1 MKMLYEKLSLFY
13 LGKSTQN
20 DSLTLLKNK
29 SLTTHAAIIGMT
41 GSGKTGLGMGLIE
54 EAMLDNIPSILID
67 PKGDMGNLCMRS
79 PAYESKDFIPWVGEA
94 KAQETAQMWKKG
106 IESWDQDI
114 SRSQKLSQTPVTIYT
129 PGSSAGI
136 SVNIMSS
143 LDAPGSE
150 ILEDSDLFSSYL
162 GSTASSLLS
171 LIGEEADIHSK
182 NYTLL
187 TTLIAYAWRNDVAL
201 SLETLIASII
211 NPAFDKIGFL
221 ALDDFFPSK
230 ERFKL
235 ATRFN
240 SVFANPSFAQW
251 LEGVELNI
259 DTLLFDE
266 NAKAKVSI
274 FSIAH
279 LSDSERM
286 FFVTMLLNRYIAW
299 MRRQS
304 GTSTLRTLLYMDEI
318 YGYFPPSKNP
328 PSKAPM
334 MLLLKQARAFGVG
347 IILSTQNPVDLDY
360 KGLSN
365 IGTWF
370 IGRLQTRQ
378 DIDKVIEGLS
388 GKLGSGLS
396 KEDIRRMLSN
406 MQKRTFFLKSAHRE
420 EVEVFQTRWVLSYL
434 KGPLKR
440 DEIKA
445 LMQSQKVIS
454 KTIPLQKK
462 KIASKSKASYNGE
475 LTQYFD
481 AFSSNELTP
490 SLAIS
495 AEIFYHNA
503 SKGINK
509 IDEIIWEVPLYE
521 DGFELQEAQSL
532 EENYKRLSTKA
543 PTEASYAPLPTEILE
558 RQAEKK
564 LPTKIQT
571 FLYQTKSLQLYRVRS
586 PRLDSKADET
596 LQAFKVRFQDLLNQK
611 KDAQLSIIEK
621 RYATKEKRIASRI
634 EKAEARLEKEESD
647 VSAKTTDTLVSA
659 GLAIFGAFFGGRSS
673 SSRIGSTISKGARI
687 SKEKADVR
695 RMEDEIVKYQ
705 GQYQDLQDELSE
717 KIDELDSKFELENYT
732 IEPYQIRPKKRDISI
747 KDIALIWRSEMPY
760 M

>member
-1 MKMLYEKLSLFY
+1 MKTLYEKLSLFY
-13 LGKSTQN
+13 LGKSTKN
-20 DSLTLLKNK
+20 ESLTLLKNK

-79 PAYESKDFIPWVGEA
+79 ANYESKDFVPWVGEA
-94 KAQETAQMWKKG
+94 KAQETAEVWKKG
-106 IESWDQDI
+106 VESWDQDI
-114 SRSQKLSQTPVTIYT
+114 SRSQKLCETSVTIYT

-143 LDAPGSE
+143 LDAPGHE

-171 LIGEEADIHSK
+171 LLGEEADIHSK

-187 TTLIAYAWRNDVAL
+187 TTIIAYAWRNDTAL
-201 SLETLIASII
+201 NLETLIASII
-211 NPAFDKIGFL
+211 NPSFDKIGFL
-221 ALDDFFPSK
+221 PLDDYFPSK

-235 ATRFN
+235 ASRFN
-240 SVFANPSFAQW
+240 SVFANPSFSQW

-259 DTLLFDE
+259 DALLFDE

-299 MRRQS
+299 MRQQS
-304 GTSTLRTLLYMDEI
+304 GTSALRTLLYMDEI

-328 PSKAPM
+328 PAKAPM

-347 IILSTQNPVDLDY
+347 VILSTQNPVDLDY

-396 KEDIRRMLSN
+396 KEDIRIMLSN
-406 MQKRTFFLKSAHRE
+406 MKKRTFFLKSAHRE
-420 EVEVFQTRWVLSYL
+420 NIEVFQTRFVLSYL

-445 LMQSQKVIS
+445 LMRAQKNLPKEAS
-454 KTIPLQKK
+454 LLK
-462 KIASKSKASYNGE
+462 KITKQSIQHKQVVYSGE
-475 LTQYFD
+475 LTQYFN
-481 AFSSNELTP
+481 AIHSKELAP
-490 SLAIS
+490 SLCINAD
-495 AEIFYHNA
+495 IFYHNA
-503 SKGINK
+503 SKGINETK
-509 IDEIIWEVPLYE
+509 TIIWEILLYE
-521 DGFELQEAQSL
+521 DGFDISEASKG
-532 EENYKRLSTKA
+532 EVNYKRLAKNP
-543 PTEASYAPLPTEILE
+543 PTDARYAPLPTEIL
-558 RQAEKK
+558 QNNAKKK
-564 LPTKIQT
+564 LHVKIQNY
-571 FLYQTKSLQLYRVRS
+571 LYRNENLQMHRVRS
-586 PRLDSKADET
+586 VRLDSKPKESLT
-596 LQAFKVRFQDLLNQK
+596 EFKIRLQDLLNQK
-611 KDAQLSIIEK
+611 KDAALTLLEE
-621 RYATKEKRIASRI
+621 RYAKKEHRITSRI
-634 EKAEARLEKEESD
+634 EKAHARLEKEEFD
-647 VSAKTTDTLVSA
+647 VSTKTTDTLVSA
-659 GLAIFGAFFGGRSS
+659 GLAIFGAFFGGRSR
-673 SSRIGSTISKGARI
+673 SSRIGTTLSKGARI

-695 RMEDEIVKYQ
+695 RLKNNIEKFQRDYR
-705 GQYQDLQDELSE
+705 DLQEELE
-717 KIDELDSKFELENYT
+717 DKIDTLNSKFELKNYP
-732 IEPYQIRPKKRDISI
+732 IEPYQIRPKKRDITI
-747 KDIALIWRSEMPY
+747 
-760 M
+760 

>member
-1 MKMLYEKLSLFY
+1 MKTLYEKLSLFY
-13 LGKSTQN
+13 LGKSTQ
-20 DSLTLLKNK
+20 DQSLTLLKNK
-29 SLTTHAAIIGMT
+29 NLTTHAAIIGMT

-79 PAYESKDFIPWVGEA
+79 PHYDASDFIPWVGEA
-94 KAQETAQMWKKG
+94 KAAQTAKMWKEG
-106 IESWDQDI
+106 IESWDQDTT
-114 SRSQKLSQTPVTIYT
+114 RSAKLAQMPVTIYT
-129 PGSSAGI
+129 PGSSAGV
-136 SVNIMSS
+136 SVNILSS

-150 ILEDSDLFSSYL
+150 ILEDGDLFSAYL
-162 GSTASSLLS
+162 GATTSSLLA
-171 LIGEEADIHSK
+171 LIGEQSDIHSK
-182 NYTLL
+182 TYTLL
-187 TTLIAYAWRNDVAL
+187 STLIAHAWRHDQPL
-201 SLETLIASII
+201 TLESLIGSII
-211 NPAFDKIGFL
+211 KPSFDKIGFL
-221 ALDDFFPSK
+221 ALNDFFPSS

-235 ATRFN
+235 ASRFN
-240 SVFANPSFAQW
+240 AVVANPSFAQW
-251 LEGVELNI
+251 LEGVELDI
-259 DTLLFDE
+259 DALLFDE

-286 FFVTMLLNRYIAW
+286 FFVTLLLNRYIAW

-347 IILSTQNPVDLDY
+347 VILSTQNPVDLDY

-396 KEDIRRMLSN
+396 KEAIREQLGT

-420 EVEVFQTRWVLSYL
+420 EVEIFQTRWVLSYL

-445 LMQSQKVIS
+445 LMQTQKSALQEKTEKTHS
-454 KTIPLQKK
+454 KKTAITSTQP
-462 KIASKSKASYNGE
+462 SYSGE
-475 LTQYFD
+475 LISYYDLNTSESIFYP
-481 AFSSNELTP
+481 LL
-490 SLAIS
+490 SLS
-495 AEIFYHNA
+495 AEVLYHNA
-503 SKGINK
+503 SKGINETDRVEWEIELDEK
-509 IDEIIWEVPLYE
+509 DIDLSDAKERNFSLDRLARKAPQHIEYAALPTMLLEHDADKKLRSHIMNYLYRNM
-521 DGFELQEAQSL
+521 SL
-532 EENYKRLSTKA
+532 E
-543 PTEASYAPLPTEILE
+543 
-558 RQAEKK
+558 
-564 LPTKIQT
+564 
-571 FLYQTKSLQLYRVRS
+571 LYRVRS
-586 PRLDSKADET
+586 PRLASRPKES

-611 KDAQLSIIEK
+611 KEEQLSKLEK
-621 RYATKEKRIASRI
+621 RYATKEERIASRLQ
-634 EKAEARLEKEESD
+634 KAQARLEKEESD

-659 GLAIFGAFFGGRSS
+659 GLAIFGAFFGGRSR
-673 SSRIGSTISKGARI
+673 SRVSSTISKGVRI

-695 RMEDEIVKYQ
+695 RIESDIQALHEKHQ
-705 GQYQDLQDELSE
+705 ALQDELEEKVDQLSE
-717 KIDELDSKFELENYT
+717 GFELSHYT
-732 IEPYQIRPKKRDISI
+732 IETYYIRPKKRDIVI
-747 KDIALIWRSEMPY
+747 KDLALIWRN
-760 M
+760 

>member
-1 MKMLYEKLSLFY
+1 
-13 LGKSTQN
+13 KSTQ
-20 DSLTLLKNK
+20 DQSLTLLKNK
-29 SLTTHAAIIGMT
+29 NLTTHAAIIGMT

-79 PAYESKDFIPWVGEA
+79 PSYEAKDFVPWVGEEKSA
-94 KAQETAQMWKKG
+94 PTANMWKEG

-114 SRSQKLSQTPVTIYT
+114 SRSQKLSETPVTIYT
-129 PGSSAGI
+129 PGSSAGV
-136 SVNIMSS
+136 SVNILSS
-143 LDAPGSE
+143 LDAPGE
-150 ILEDSDLFSSYL
+150 AILDDSDLFSAYL

-171 LIGEEADIHSK
+171 LIGEESDIHSK
-182 NYTLL
+182 TYTLL
-187 TTLIAYAWRNDVAL
+187 TTLIAHAWRNDVHL
-201 SLETLIASII
+201 NLETLIASII
-211 NPAFDKIGFL
+211 KPSFEKIGFL
-221 ALDDFFPSK
+221 ALDDFYPSN

-235 ATRFN
+235 ASRFN
-240 SVFANPSFAQW
+240 SVFANPSFSQW
-251 LEGVELNI
+251 LQGVELDI
-259 DTLLFDE
+259 DKLLFDE

-304 GTSTLRTLLYMDEI
+304 GTSALRTLLYMDEI

-347 IILSTQNPVDLDY
+347 VILSTQNPVDLDY

-396 KEDIRRMLSN
+396 KEEIRSQLSN
-406 MQKRTFFLKSAHRE
+406 MKKRTFFLKSAHRE
-420 EVEVFQTRWVLSYL
+420 DIEIFQTRWVLSYL

-445 LMQSQKVIS
+445 LMHAQKTVREKTTSQAE
-454 KTIPLQKK
+454 PKK
-462 KIASKSKASYNGE
+462 QATTKSKNTYSGE
-475 LTQYFD
+475 LPQYFD
-481 AFSSNELTP
+481 VLGSKELTP
-490 SLAIS
+490 SLLIN
-495 AEIFYHNA
+495 AEIFYHNQ
-503 SKGINK
+503 SKGINETNAIIYEVALDEDD
-509 IDEIIWEVPLYE
+509 IDLSQA
-521 DGFELQEAQSL
+521 QES
-532 EENYKRLSTKA
+532 ESHYTRLATKA
-543 PTEASYAPLPTEILE
+543 PKDATYAPLPTEILQ

-564 LPTKIQT
+564 IHSKIQT
-571 FLYQTKSLQLYRVRS
+571 YLYQSMNLQMYRVRS
-586 PRLDSKADET
+586 PRLESKPKES
-596 LQAFKVRFQDLLNQK
+596 LQAFSVRFQDLLNQK
-611 KDAQLSIIEK
+611 RDAKLTLLEA
-621 RYATKEKRIASRI
+621 RYAKKEQRIAARI
-634 EKAEARLEKEESD
+634 EKAHARLEKEESD

-659 GLAIFGAFFGGRSS
+659 GLAIFGTFFGSRSRS
-673 SSRIGSTISKGARI
+673 KISSTISKGARI

-695 RMEDEIVKYQ
+695 RIESDIASFQK
-705 GQYQDLQDELSE
+705 QYQELQDELE
-717 KIDELDSKFELENYT
+717 DKIDLLDSDFDLKNYT
-732 IEPYQIRPKKRDISI
+732 IEPFQIRPKKRDITI
-747 KDIALIWRSEMPY
+747 KDMALIWRSITPY

>member
-1 MKMLYEKLSLFY
+1 MKTLYEKLSLFY
-13 LGKSTQN
+13 LGKSTQ
-20 DSLTLLKNK
+20 DKSLTLLKNK
-29 SLTTHAAIIGMT
+29 NLTTHAAIIGMT

-79 PAYESKDFIPWVGEA
+79 ASYESTDFIPWVGES

-106 IESWDQDI
+106 VESWDQDI
-114 SRSQKLSQTPVTIYT
+114 SRSQKLSQTPVTLYT

-143 LDAPGSE
+143 LNAPEKE
-150 ILEDSDLFSSYL
+150 ILEDSDLFNSYL
-162 GSTASSLLS
+162 SATASSLLS
-171 LIGEEADIHSK
+171 LIGEESDIHSK

-187 TTLIAYAWRNDVAL
+187 TTLIAHAWRNDLPL

-211 NPAFDKIGFL
+211 NPAFKKIGFL

-240 SVFANPSFAQW
+240 SVFANPSFSQW
-251 LEGVELNI
+251 LEGVEL
-259 DTLLFDE
+259 DVDALLFDE

-274 FSIAH
+274 FNIAH

-388 GKLGSGLS
+388 GKLGSDLS
-396 KEDIRRMLSN
+396 KADIRAMLSN

-420 EVEVFQTRWVLSYL
+420 NVEVFQTRWVLSYL

-445 LMQSQKVIS
+445 LMQSQKVIQKS
-454 KTIPLQKK
+454 SPLQKK
-462 KIASKSKASYNGE
+462 RTLKKSTSAYNGE

-481 AFSSNELTP
+481 ASSSSELRP
-490 SLAIS
+490 SLAIN
-495 AEIFYHNA
+495 AEILYHNT
-503 SKGINK
+503 SKGIDKTEHIN
-509 IDEIIWEVPLYE
+509 WELPLYE
-521 DGFELQEAQSL
+521 DGFDLQEIQKL
-532 EENYKRLSTKA
+532 QDNYKRFSTKA
-543 PTEASYAPLPTEILE
+543 PSDASYASLPAVLLE
-558 RQAEKK
+558 QEAKK
-564 LPTKIQT
+564 KISAKIQS
-571 FLYQTKSLQLYRVRS
+571 FLYRNQSLELYRVRS
-586 PRLDSKADET
+586 PKLDSKVDET
-596 LQAFKVRFQDLLNQK
+596 LQAFKIRFQDLLNQK
-611 KDAQLSIIEK
+611 KDAALEIIEK
-621 RYATKEKRIASRI
+621 RYATKEQRIATRI
-634 EKAEARLEKEESD
+634 EKAEAKLEKEESD

-687 SKEKADVR
+687 SKEKADVKR
-695 RMEDEIVKYQ
+695 AEAEIVKYQ
-705 GQYQDLQDELSE
+705 ERYRDLQDELSD
-717 KIDELDSKFELENYT
+717 KIDTLESRYELENYT
-732 IEPYQIRPKKRDISI
+732 IEPYQIRPKKRDINI
-747 KDIALIWRSEMPY
+747 KDIALIWRSEIAY

>member
-1 MKMLYEKLSLFY
+1 MKTLYEKLSLFY
-13 LGKSTQN
+13 LGKSTQD

-29 SLTTHAAIIGMT
+29 NLTTHAAIIGMT

-54 EAMLDNIPSILID
+54 EAMLDNIPAILID

-79 PAYESKDFIPWVGEA
+79 PQYDAKDFIPWVGEENA
-94 KAQETAQMWKKG
+94 SQTAQMWKEG

-114 SRSQKLSQTPVTIYT
+114 TRSQQLAQTPVTIYT
-129 PGSSAGI
+129 PGSSAGV
-136 SVNIMSS
+136 SVNILSS
-143 LDAPGSE
+143 LAAPGSE
-150 ILEDSDLFSSYL
+150 ILEDSDLFSAYL
-162 GSTASSLLS
+162 GATASSLLA
-171 LIGEEADIHSK
+171 LIGEESDIHSK
-182 NYTLL
+182 TYTLIS
-187 TTLIAYAWRNDVAL
+187 TLIAHAWRNDQPL
-201 SLETLIASII
+201 TLESLIGSII
-211 NPAFDKIGFL
+211 NPSFDKIGFL
-221 ALDDFFPSK
+221 PLNDFFPSA

-235 ATRFN
+235 ASQFN
-240 SVFANPSFAQW
+240 SVLANPSFAQW
-251 LEGVELNI
+251 LEGVELDI
-259 DTLLFDE
+259 DALLFDE

-347 IILSTQNPVDLDY
+347 VILSTQNPVDLDY

-396 KEDIRRMLSN
+396 KEAIREQLST

-420 EVEVFQTRWVLSYL
+420 SVDIFQTRWVLSYL

-445 LMQSQKVIS
+445 LMRAQKGAMHGITQKTQSK
-454 KTIPLQKK
+454 KTASTQTQSSYTGEFVQYYDVLGSEHTFYPL
-462 KIASKSKASYNGE
+462 
-475 LTQYFD
+475 
-481 AFSSNELTP
+481 
-490 SLAIS
+490 LAIS
-495 AEIFYHNA
+495 AEILFHNA
-503 SKGINK
+503 SKGINEK
-509 IDEIIWEVPLYE
+509 EILEWEIALDET
-521 DGFELQEAQSL
+521 GFDLSDAQTRTLSL
-532 EENYKRLSTKA
+532 DRLATKA
-543 PTEASYAPLPTEILE
+543 PSHIEYAELPAQLVE
-558 RQAEKK
+558 RDADKK
-564 LPTKIQT
+564 LRLQILTH
-571 FLYQTKSLQLYRVRS
+571 LYQNMSLEMFRVRS
-586 PRLDSKADET
+586 PKLESYPKES
-596 LQAFKVRFQDLLNQK
+596 LPAFKVRFQDLLNQQ
-611 KDAQLSIIEK
+611 KDAQLQSLEK
-621 RYATKEKRIASRI
+621 SYASKEARIVSRLQ
-634 EKAEARLEKEESD
+634 KAQARLEKEESD

-659 GLAIFGAFFGGRSS
+659 GLAIFGAFFGGRSG
-673 SSRIGSTISKGARI
+673 SRVSSTISKGARI

-695 RMEDEIVKYQ
+695 RIESDIEALHEEHQ
-705 GQYQDLQDELSE
+705 ALQDELEE
-717 KIDELDSKFELENYT
+717 KIDRLAEAFKLSHYS
-732 IEPYQIRPKKRDISI
+732 IETYHIRAKKRDIAI
-747 KDIALIWRSEMPY
+747 KNLALIWRN
-760 M
+760 